1 MDSNISKVT
10 AHISH
15 NEALIFERS
24 RPGRA
29 GFMLPPLDVPESAL
43 TEIIPAQFQREDDL
57 AGMPEVSEVD
67 VIRHFTRISTW
78 NYSIDLGL
86 YPLGSCTMKYNSRL
100 NEKVA
105 RIAGFANL
113 HPLASEAE
121 AQGALEVI
129 YELQQ
134 HLAEITGLPGI
145 SLQPAACAHGEM
157 TGVMI
162 IRAFI
167 DARDGKEQSANRRTM
182 LIPDS
187 AHGTNPASAHLSGF
201 TVKTIR
207 STAEGLTDLDHLR
220 ELCSH
225 GDVAGLMLTNPNTLG
240 LFERNIQEICRIVH
254 DAGGLVYMDGAN
266 MNALVGVARPGDM
279 GVDVIHLNLHKTF
292 STPHGGGGPGSGPC
306 CCTKELA
313 PFLPVPRVVR
323 VASATDASTPD
334 SRLQTPDSSVFR
346 LDFDF
351 PQSIGRVKAF
361 LGNYGMMLRAL
372 AYVLTHGYDGL
383 REATEAAVL
392 NARYI
397 AHGLISD
404 YEKPFEAAP
413 MHEVVFT
420 DKRQARKGVHTLDI
434 AKRLIDYG
442 FHPMTIYFPLI
453 VSGAMLIEP
462 TESVGRQELDQF
474 IEAMRSIARE
484 AIEDPELVLNAPHTT
499 RIGRLDEAA
508 AARKPVLRWKPA
520 QVDSELRTIASV

>member
-1 MDSNISKVT
+1 MNSNITKVT
-10 AHISH
+10 QHPSQ
-15 NEALIFERS
+15 NEGLIFERS
-24 RPGRA
+24 QKGRI
-29 GFMLPPLDVPESAL
+29 GYRLPPLDVEEQPL
-43 TEIIPAQFQREDDL
+43 NEIIPPEFQRGDDL
-57 AGMPEVSEVD
+57 EGVPEVSEVD
-67 VIRHFTRISTW
+67 VIRHFTRMSTW
-78 NYSIDLGL
+78 NYSIDLGM

-100 NEKVA
+100 NERVA

-113 HPLASEAE
+113 HPLTVEQD
-121 AQGALEVI
+121 AQGALQVI

-134 HLAEITGLPGI
+134 ALAEITGLPGI
-145 SLQPAACAHGEM
+145 SLQPAAGAHGEM

-167 DARDGKEQSANRRTM
+167 DARDGEGASANRRTM

-201 TVKTIR
+201 SVKTIR
-207 STAEGLTDLDHLR
+207 STADGFTDLDHLR
-220 ELCSH
+220 ELCAH

-240 LFERNIQEICRIVH
+240 LFEKNIKEICQIVH

-292 STPHGGGGPGSGPC
+292 STPHGGGGPGCGPC
-306 CCTKELA
+306 CCAKELE
-313 PFLPVPRVVR
+313 PFLPTPRIVR
-323 VASATDASTPD
+323 TRSGAASPSGQPASGAGSDGVELD
-334 SRLQTPDSSVFR
+334 SRVYR
-346 LDFDF
+346 LDRNY

-361 LGNYGMMLRAL
+361 FGNYGMMLRAL
-372 AYVLTHGYDGL
+372 AYIQTHGYDGL

-397 AHGLISD
+397 AHGLAAD
-404 YEKPFEAAP
+404 YDKPFDAPP

-420 DKRQARKGVHTLDI
+420 DKRQTRKGVHTLDI

-453 VSGAMLIEP
+453 VQGAMLIEP
-462 TESVGRQELDQF
+462 TESVGHQELDQF

-484 AIEDPELVLNAPHTT
+484 AVEDPELVLNAPHST
-499 RIGRLDEAA
+499 RVGRLDEAA
-508 AARKPVLRWKPA
+508 AARKPVLRWKPKQA
-520 QVDSELRTIASV
+520 VSAS

>member
-1 MDSNISKVT
+1 M
-10 AHISH
+10 
-15 NEALIFERS
+15 
-24 RPGRA
+24 
-29 GFMLPPLDVPESAL
+29 GFSLPPLDVEETPL
-43 TEIIPAQFQREDDL
+43 NEIIPPNFQRDDKL
-57 AGMPEVSEVD
+57 AGMPEVTEVD

-78 NYSIDLGL
+78 NYSIDQGM

-145 SLQPAACAHGEM
+145 SLQPAAGAHGEM
-157 TGVMI
+157 TGIMI

-167 DARDGKEQSANRRTM
+167 DARDGREKSAQRRTM

-207 STAEGLTDLDHLR
+207 STSEGLTDLDHLR
-220 ELCSH
+220 ELCAH

-240 LFERNIQEICRIVH
+240 LFERNIREICNIVH

-306 CCTKELA
+306 CCTKELE
-313 PFLPVPRVVR
+313 PFLPVPRIGRLSSDEV
-323 VASATDASTPD
+323 STE
-334 SRLQTPDSSVFR
+334 SSSDGVFR
-346 LDFDF
+346 LDFNC

-361 LGNYGMMLRAL
+361 YGNYGMMLRAL
-372 AYVLTHGYDGL
+372 AYILTHGRTGL

-397 AHGLISD
+397 AHALVSD
-404 YEKPFEAAP
+404 YEKPFESDP

-420 DKRQARKGVHTLDI
+420 DKRQARKGAHTLDI

-474 IEAMRSIARE
+474 IDAMRSIAQE
-484 AIEDPELVLNAPHTT
+484 AQDDPELLLNAPHST
-499 RIGRLDEAA
+499 RIGRLDEAT
-508 AARKPVLRWKPA
+508 AARKPVLRWKPKEPVA
-520 QVDSELRTIASV
+520 ESHSTASP

>member
-1 MDSNISKVT
+1 MNSTNITKVT
-10 AHISH
+10 THPTQ

-24 RPGRA
+24 QPGRV
-29 GFMLPPLDVPESAL
+29 GYRLPALDVEETPLDEL
-43 TEIIPAQFQREDDL
+43 LPASLRRDDEL

-100 NEKVA
+100 NERVA
-105 RIAGFANL
+105 RIAGHANL
-113 HPLASEAE
+113 HPLTTEEDS
-121 AQGALEVI
+121 QGALQVI

-134 HLAEITGLPGI
+134 HLSEITGLAGV
-145 SLQPAACAHGEM
+145 SLQPAAGAHGEM
-157 TGVMI
+157 TGVML

-167 DARDGKEQSANRRTM
+167 DARDGEGASARRRTM

-201 TVKTIR
+201 NVKTIK
-207 STAEGLTDLDHLR
+207 STAEGLTDLNHLR
-220 ELCSH
+220 ELCAH
-225 GDVAGLMLTNPNTLG
+225 GDIAGLMLTNPNTVG
-240 LFERNIQEICRIVH
+240 LFEKNISEICRIVH
-254 DAGGLVYMDGAN
+254 EAGGLVYMDGAN

-292 STPHGGGGPGSGPC
+292 STPHGGGGPGCGPC
-306 CCTKELA
+306 CCTKELE
-313 PFLPVPRVVR
+313 PFLPVPRIVR
-323 VASATDASTPD
+323 EDE
-334 SRLQTPDSSVFR
+334 RYR
-346 LDFDF
+346 LDFDR

-361 LGNYGMMLRAL
+361 FGNFGMMLRAL
-372 AYVLTHGYDGL
+372 SYIQTHGPDGL

-397 AHGLISD
+397 AQGLASD
-404 YEKPFEAAP
+404 YEKPFEAPP

-420 DKRQARKGVHTLDI
+420 DKRQSRKGVHTLDI

-453 VSGAMLIEP
+453 VQGAMLIEP

-484 AIEDPELVLNAPHTT
+484 ALENPELVLNAPHST

-508 AARKPVLRWKPA
+508 AARRPVLRWKSKEA
-520 QVDSELRTIASV
+520 ADAA

>member
-1 MDSNISKVT
+1 MSITKVT
-10 AHISH
+10 SHISQ

-24 RPGRA
+24 QAGRV
-29 GFMLPPLDVPESAL
+29 GYRLPPLDVDETPL
-43 TEIIPAQFQREDDL
+43 DEIIPKNFQREDDL
-57 AGMPEVSEVD
+57 EGVPEVSEVD

-78 NYSIDLGL
+78 NYSIDLGM

-105 RIAGFANL
+105 RITGFGNL
-113 HPLASEAE
+113 HPLAAE
-121 AQGALEVI
+121 EDAQGALQLI
-129 YELQQ
+129 YELQES
-134 HLAEITGLPGI
+134 LSEITGLAGV
-145 SLQPAACAHGEM
+145 SLQPAAGAHGEM
-157 TGVMI
+157 TGVML

-167 DARDGKEQSANRRTM
+167 DARDGAGASAQRRTM

-187 AHGTNPASAHLSGF
+187 AHGTNPASANLSGF
-201 TVKTIR
+201 KVKTIR
-207 STAEGLTDLDHLR
+207 STADGFTDLEHLR
-220 ELCSH
+220 ELCAH

-240 LFERNIQEICRIVH
+240 LFEKNIREICGIVH
-254 DAGGLVYMDGAN
+254 EAGGLVYMDGAN

-292 STPHGGGGPGSGPC
+292 STPHGGGGPGCGPC
-306 CCTKELA
+306 CCTKELE

-323 VASATDASTPD
+323 DGEAY
-334 SRLQTPDSSVFR
+334 R
-346 LDFDF
+346 LDFNR

-361 LGNYGMMLRAL
+361 YGNFGMMVRAL
-372 AYVLTHGYDGL
+372 SYIQTHGYDGL

-397 AHGLISD
+397 AHQLTSD
-404 YEKPFEAAP
+404 YDKPYEAAP

-420 DKRQARKGVHTLDI
+420 DKRQSRKGVHTLDI

-453 VSGAMLIEP
+453 VQGAMLIEP
-462 TESVGRQELDQF
+462 TESVGRAELDQF

-484 AIEDPELVLNAPHTT
+484 ATEDPETVLNAPHST

-520 QVDSELRTIASV
+520 QAAGAS

>member
-1 MDSNISKVT
+1 MKSEITKVT
-10 AHISH
+10 SHISH

-24 RPGRA
+24 QPGRI
-29 GFMLPPLDVPESAL
+29 GYRLPPLDVD
-43 TEIIPAQFQREDDL
+43 EISLDDL
-57 AGMPEVSEVD
+57 VPKEFQSDNDLEGLPEVSEVD
-67 VIRHFTRISTW
+67 VIRHFTRMSTW
-78 NYSIDLGL
+78 NYSIDLGM

-100 NEKVA
+100 NERVA
-105 RIAGFANL
+105 RIPGFANL
-113 HPLASEAE
+113 HPLSSEHD
-121 AQGALEVI
+121 AQGALQVI

-145 SLQPAACAHGEM
+145 SLQPAAGAHGEM

-167 DARDGKEQSANRRTM
+167 DARDGAEASAQRRTM

-201 TVKTIR
+201 SVKTIR
-207 STAEGLTDLDHLR
+207 STPEGLTDLDHLR
-220 ELCSH
+220 ELCVGGH
-225 GDVAGLMLTNPNTLG
+225 VAGLMLTNPNTLG
-240 LFERNIQEICRIVH
+240 LFEKNIQEICRIVH

-292 STPHGGGGPGSGPC
+292 STPHGGGGPGCGPC
-306 CCTKELA
+306 CCTKELE
-313 PFLPVPRVVR
+313 PFLPVPRIVR
-323 VASATDASTPD
+323 TGSGSDRAKSGTDP
-334 SRLQTPDSSVFR
+334 LK
-346 LDFDF
+346 LDFNY

-361 LGNYGMMLRAL
+361 FGNYGMMLRAL
-372 AYVLTHGYDGL
+372 SYIQTHGNDGL

-397 AHGLISD
+397 AHGLAGD
-404 YEKPFEAAP
+404 YDKPFEADP

-420 DKRQARKGVHTLDI
+420 DKRQTRKGVHTLDI

-462 TESVGRQELDQF
+462 TESVGHQELDQF
-474 IEAMRSIARE
+474 IDAMRAIARE
-484 AIEDPELVLNAPHTT
+484 AVEDPELVLNAPHST

-508 AARKPVLRWKPA
+508 AARKPVLRWKPLQA
-520 QVDSELRTIASV
+520 ATAT

>member
-1 MDSNISKVT
+1 MLKAT
-10 AHISH
+10 PHITQ

-24 RPGRA
+24 QTGRR
-29 GFMLPPLDVPESAL
+29 GYMLPALDVDETAL
-43 TEIIPAQFQREDDL
+43 DELLPAELRRDDDL
-57 AGMPEVSEVD
+57 AGVPELSEVD
-67 VIRHFTRISTW
+67 VVRHFTRISTW
-78 NYSIDLGL
+78 NYNIDLGM

-105 RIAGFANL
+105 RIHGFANL
-113 HPLASEAE
+113 HPLASEE
-121 AQGALEVI
+121 DAQGALEVMH
-129 YELQQ
+129 ELQQ
-134 HLAEITGLPGI
+134 HLSEITGLSGI
-145 SLQPAACAHGEM
+145 SLQPAAGAHGEM
-157 TGVMI
+157 TGVMM
-162 IRAFI
+162 IRAFL
-167 DARDGKEQSANRRTM
+167 DARDGVGENDQPRRNVM

-207 STAEGLTDLDHLR
+207 STAEGLTDLSHLR
-220 ELCSH
+220 ELCAS
-225 GDVAGLMLTNPNTLG
+225 GDVAGLMLTNPNTVG
-240 LFERNIQEICRIVH
+240 IFERNIKEICRIIH

-306 CCTKELA
+306 CCTSQLE

-323 VASATDASTPD
+323 DGETFS
-334 SRLQTPDSSVFR
+334 
-346 LDFDF
+346 LDDKR

-361 LGNYGMMLRAL
+361 FGNFGMHLRAL
-372 AYVLTHGYDGL
+372 SYILTHGNTGL

-397 AHGLISD
+397 AHGLAD
-404 YEKPFEAAP
+404 TFDKPFDSPP
-413 MHEVVFT
+413 MHEVLFT
-420 DKRQARKGVHTLDI
+420 DKRQSRKGVHTLDI

-453 VSGAMLIEP
+453 VQGAMLIEP
-462 TESVGRQELDQF
+462 TESVGRQELQQF
-474 IEAMRSIARE
+474 IDAMKEIARE
-484 AIEDPELVLNAPHTT
+484 SLEEPETVLNAPHST

-508 AARKPVLRWKPA
+508 AARKPTLRWRPEEKA
-520 QVDSELRTIASV
+520 ANA

>member
-1 MDSNISKVT
+1 MTTPKATTHVT
-10 AHISH
+10 Q

-24 RPGRA
+24 QTGRC
-29 GFMLPPLDVPESAL
+29 GYRLPALDVDETPIDEL
-43 TEIIPAQFQREDDL
+43 IPSNLRRDDDL
-57 AGMPEVSEVD
+57 AGVPEVSEPD
-67 VIRHFTRISTW
+67 VVRHFTRISTW
-78 NYSIDLGL
+78 NYNIDLGM

-100 NEKVA
+100 NERVA

-113 HPLASEAE
+113 HPLASERD

-145 SLQPAACAHGEM
+145 SLQPAAGAHGEM

-162 IRAFI
+162 IRAYL
-167 DARDGKEQSANRRTM
+167 DARDGEASSKRRVM

-201 TVKTIR
+201 TVKTVR
-207 STAEGLTDLDHLR
+207 STPEGQTDLDALR
-220 ELCSH
+220 DLCSA
-225 GDVAGLMLTNPNTLG
+225 GDVAGLMLTNPNTVG
-240 LFERNIQEICRIVH
+240 LFEKNIREICRIVH

-266 MNALVGVARPGDM
+266 MNALVGWARPGDM

-306 CCTKELA
+306 CCTKELE

-323 VASATDASTPD
+323 GGDGFKVDYDQPE
-334 SRLQTPDSSVFR
+334 
-346 LDFDF
+346 
-351 PQSIGRVKAF
+351 SIGRVKAF
-361 LGNYGMMLRAL
+361 YGNFGMHLRAL
-372 AYVLTHGYDGL
+372 AYILTHGRDGL

-392 NARYI
+392 NARVI
-397 AHGLISD
+397 AEGLTSD
-404 YEKPFEAAP
+404 YERPFSDPP

-420 DKRQARKGVHTLDI
+420 DKRQGRKGVNTLDI

-453 VSGAMLIEP
+453 VQGAMLIEP
-462 TESVGRQELDQF
+462 TESVGRQEIQQF
-474 IEAMRSIARE
+474 VEAMRAIARE
-484 AIEDPELVLNAPHTT
+484 AQEDPELVRTAPHTT
-499 RIGRLDEAA
+499 KIGRLDEAA
-508 AARKPVLRWKPA
+508 AARKPILRWKPEEKSA
-520 QVDSELRTIASV
+520 TA

>member
-1 MDSNISKVT
+1 MSAMESNITKVT
-10 AHISH
+10 THISH
-15 NEALIFERS
+15 NESLIFERS
-24 RPGRA
+24 HPGRA
-29 GFMLPPLDVPESAL
+29 GFSLPPLDVDDLAL
-43 TEIIPAQFQREDDL
+43 DEIIPNEFRRADDL
-57 AGMPEVSEVD
+57 AGLPEVSEVD
-67 VIRHFTRISTW
+67 VIRHFTRMSTW

-113 HPLASEAE
+113 HPLASEGE
-121 AQGALEVI
+121 AQGALQVM

-134 HLAEITGLPGI
+134 YLAEITGLPGI
-145 SLQPAACAHGEM
+145 SLQPAAGAHGEM
-157 TGVMI
+157 TGIMI

-167 DARDGKEQSANRRTM
+167 DARDGKEESAKRRTM

-220 ELCSH
+220 ELCAH

-240 LFERNIQEICRIVH
+240 LFERNIQEICRTVH

-306 CCTKELA
+306 CCTKQLE
-313 PFLPVPRVVR
+313 PFLPVPRVVAQTS
-323 VASATDASTPD
+323 VCDSGDEPSTKYM
-334 SRLQTPDSSVFR
+334 LR
-346 LDFDF
+346 LDFNY

-361 LGNYGMMLRAL
+361 LGNYGMMVRAL
-372 AYVLTHGYDGL
+372 AYILTHGYDGL

-392 NARYI
+392 NARYL

-404 YEKPFEAAP
+404 YEKPFDSPP

-420 DKRQARKGVHTLDI
+420 DKRQARNGVHTLDI

-474 IEAMRSIARE
+474 IDAMRSIARE
-484 AIEDPELVLNAPHTT
+484 ATDDPELVLNAPHST

-508 AARKPVLRWKPA
+508 AARKPVLRWKPKQA
-520 QVDSELRTIASV
+520 GTEPLAVASG

>member
-1 MDSNISKVT
+1 MDSKITKVT
-10 AHISH
+10 THPSQ

-24 RPGRA
+24 QPGRA
-29 GFMLPPLDVPESAL
+29 GFSLPPLDVEETAL
-43 TEIIPAQFQREDDL
+43 DEIIPPEFQRDDDL

-67 VIRHFTRISTW
+67 VIRHFTRISAW

-105 RIAGFANL
+105 RIGNFANL

-121 AQGALEVI
+121 SQGALQVI

-134 HLAEITGLPGI
+134 NLAEITGLPGI
-145 SLQPAACAHGEM
+145 SLQPAAGAHGEM
-157 TGVMI
+157 TGIMI

-167 DARDGKEQSANRRTM
+167 DARDGKEESAKRRTM

-187 AHGTNPASAHLSGF
+187 AHGTNPASAHLAGF
-201 TVKTIR
+201 TVKTIK

-220 ELCSH
+220 ELCAHS
-225 GDVAGLMLTNPNTLG
+225 DVAGLILTNPNTLG
-240 LFERNIQEICRIVH
+240 LFERKIREICDIVH

-306 CCTKELA
+306 CCTKELE
-313 PFLPVPRVVR
+313 PFLPVPRIVR
-323 VASATDASTPD
+323 TRSGSDGPD
-334 SRLQTPDSSVFR
+334 VFK
-346 LDFDF
+346 LDFDY

-361 LGNYGMMLRAL
+361 FGNYGMMLRAL
-372 AYVLTHGYDGL
+372 AYILTHGYDGL

-397 AHGLISD
+397 THGLTSD
-404 YEKPFEAAP
+404 YEKPFAAPP

-420 DKRQARKGVHTLDI
+420 DKRQARKSVHTLDI

-442 FHPMTIYFPLI
+442 FHPPTIYFPLI

-484 AIEDPELVLNAPHTT
+484 AVDNPELVLNAPHTT

-520 QVDSELRTIASV
+520 APPRMATSDR

>member
-1 MDSNISKVT
+1 MASNITKVT
-10 AHISH
+10 NHISP

-24 RPGRA
+24 QPGRA
-29 GFMLPPLDVPESAL
+29 GFSLPALDVDESSID
-43 TEIIPAQFQREDDL
+43 EIIPREMQREDAL
-57 AGMPEVSEVD
+57 EGMPEVTEVD
-67 VIRHFTRISTW
+67 VVRHFTRMSTW
-78 NYSIDLGL
+78 NYSIDQGM

-105 RIAGFANL
+105 RIADFANL
-113 HPLASEAE
+113 HPLASESA
-121 AQGALEVI
+121 AQGALQVI

-134 HLAEITGLPGI
+134 HLAEITGLPGV
-145 SLQPAACAHGEM
+145 SLQPAAGAHGEM
-157 TGVMI
+157 TGIMI
-162 IRAFI
+162 IRAYI
-167 DARDGKEQSANRRTM
+167 DARDGKEASAQRRTM

-201 TVKTIR
+201 TVKTIK

-220 ELCSH
+220 ELCAH
-225 GDVAGLMLTNPNTLG
+225 GNVAGLMLTNPNTLG

-266 MNALVGVARPGDM
+266 MNALVGIARPGDM

-306 CCTKELA
+306 CCTKELE
-313 PFLPVPRVVR
+313 PFLPVPRVV
-323 VASATDASTPD
+323 ASTSVGD
-334 SRLQTPDSSVFR
+334 SDSEHRLKPMLR
-346 LDFDF
+346 LDYDY

-372 AYVLTHGYDGL
+372 AYILTHGYDGL
-383 REATEAAVL
+383 LEATQAAVL

-397 AHGLISD
+397 AHGLLTD
-404 YEKPFEAAP
+404 YDKPFDSDP

-474 IEAMRSIARE
+474 IEAMRSIAKE
-484 AIEDPELVLNAPHTT
+484 AVEDPELVLNAPHST
-499 RIGRLDEAA
+499 RVGRLDEAA

-520 QVDSELRTIASV
+520 ATESAESRSTASHSS

>member
-1 MDSNISKVT
+1 MKSDITKVT
-10 AHISH
+10 SHINP

-24 RPGRA
+24 QPGRV
-29 GFMLPPLDVPESAL
+29 GYRLPPLDVDEQPMTDL
-43 TEIIPAQFQREDDL
+43 VPQQFLRDDDL
-57 AGMPEVSEVD
+57 EGVPEVSEVD
-67 VIRHFTRISTW
+67 VIRHFVRMSMW
-78 NYSIDLGL
+78 NYSIDQGM

-105 RIAGFANL
+105 RIPGFANL
-113 HPLASEAE
+113 HPLTEAE
-121 AQGALEVI
+121 DAQGALQII
-129 YELQQ
+129 YELQED
-134 HLAEITGLPGI
+134 LSEITGLPGI
-145 SLQPAACAHGEM
+145 SLQPAAGAHGEM

-167 DARDGKEQSANRRTM
+167 DARDGEGGSAKRRTM

-201 TVKTIR
+201 SVKTIR

-220 ELCSH
+220 ELCAG

-240 LFERNIQEICRIVH
+240 LFERNIQEICGIVH
-254 DAGGLVYMDGAN
+254 EAGGLVYMDGAN

-292 STPHGGGGPGSGPC
+292 STPHGGGGPGCGPC
-306 CCTKELA
+306 CCTKELE
-313 PFLPVPRVVR
+313 PFLPVPRVIK
-323 VASATDASTPD
+323 DAS
-334 SRLQTPDSSVFR
+334 QFK
-346 LDFDF
+346 LDFNY

-361 LGNYGMMLRAL
+361 YGNYGMMLRAL
-372 AYVLTHGYDGL
+372 AYIQTHGNDGL

-397 AHGLISD
+397 AAGLTSD
-404 YEKPFEAAP
+404 YEKPFNAPP

-420 DKRQARKGVHTLDI
+420 DKRQTRKGVHTLDI

-453 VSGAMLIEP
+453 VQGAMLIEP

-484 AIEDPELVLNAPHTT
+484 AQEDPDLVINAPHDT
-499 RIGRLDEAA
+499 RLGRLDEAA
-508 AARKPVLRWKPA
+508 AARKPVLRWKPKEA
-520 QVDSELRTIASV
+520 ATANPT

>member
-1 MDSNISKVT
+1 MKSDITKVT
-10 AHISH
+10 THINP

-24 RPGRA
+24 QPGRV
-29 GFMLPPLDVPESAL
+29 GYRLPALDLEEEPIADL
-43 TEIIPAQFQREDDL
+43 IPQQFLRDDDL
-57 AGMPEVSEVD
+57 EGVPEVSEVD
-67 VIRHFTRISTW
+67 VIRHFVRMSTW
-78 NYSIDLGL
+78 NYSIDQGM

-105 RIAGFANL
+105 RIAGFAGL
-113 HPLASEAE
+113 HPLSAAE
-121 AQGALEVI
+121 DAQGALAVI
-129 YELQQ
+129 YELQ
-134 HLAEITGLPGI
+134 HDLAEITGLPGV
-145 SLQPAACAHGEM
+145 SLQPAAGAHGEM

-167 DARDGKEQSANRRTM
+167 DARDGEGGSAKRRTM

-187 AHGTNPASAHLSGF
+187 AHCTHPASAHLSGLS
-201 TVKTIR
+201 VKTIR
-207 STAEGLTDLDHLR
+207 STADGFTDLDHLR
-220 ELCSH
+220 ELCST

-240 LFERNIQEICRIVH
+240 LFEKNIQEICRIVH

-292 STPHGGGGPGSGPC
+292 STPHGGGGPGCGPC
-306 CCTKELA
+306 CCTKELE
-313 PFLPVPRVVR
+313 PFLPVPRIIRTGSGSDR
-323 VASATDASTPD
+323 V
-334 SRLQTPDSSVFR
+334 LYK
-346 LDFDF
+346 LDFNY

-372 AYVLTHGYDGL
+372 SYIQTHGNDGL

-397 AHGLISD
+397 AHGLTSD
-404 YEKPFEAAP
+404 YEKPFNAPP

-420 DKRQARKGVHTLDI
+420 DKRQTRKGVHTLDI

-453 VSGAMLIEP
+453 VQGPLLIEP
-462 TESVGRQELDQF
+462 NESGGRQELDQF
-474 IEAMRSIARE
+474 IDAMGSIARE
-484 AIEDPELVLNAPHTT
+484 AIDDPETVLNSPHNT
-499 RIGRLDEAA
+499 
-508 AARKPVLRWKPA
+508 
-520 QVDSELRTIASV
+520 

>member
-1 MDSNISKVT
+1 MSQSTNITKVT
-10 AHISH
+10 PHISQ

-24 RPGRA
+24 QTGRK
-29 GFMLPPLDVPESAL
+29 GYRLPPLDVDETPLDEIVPAAL
-43 TEIIPAQFQREDDL
+43 RRDDDL
-57 AGMPEVSEVD
+57 EGLPEVSEVD
-67 VIRHFTRISTW
+67 VVRHFTRISTW
-78 NYSIDLGL
+78 NYSIDLGM

-105 RIAGFANL
+105 RIPGFANL
-113 HPLASEAE
+113 HPLAAE
-121 AQGALEVI
+121 EDSQGALQLI
-129 YELQQ
+129 YELQES
-134 HLAEITGLPGI
+134 LSEITGLAGV
-145 SLQPAACAHGEM
+145 SLQPAAGAHGEM

-167 DARDGKEQSANRRTM
+167 DARDGAGASAKRRTM

-187 AHGTNPASAHLSGF
+187 AHGTNPASANLSGF
-201 TVKTIR
+201 NVKTIR
-207 STAEGLTDLDHLR
+207 STAEGFTDLEHLR
-220 ELCSH
+220 ELCAH

-240 LFERNIQEICRIVH
+240 LFEKNIKEICQIVH
-254 DAGGLVYMDGAN
+254 EAGGLVYMDGAN

-292 STPHGGGGPGSGPC
+292 STPHGGGGPGCGPC
-306 CCTKELA
+306 CCTSELE
-313 PFLPVPRVVR
+313 PFLPVPRVVKDEER
-323 VASATDASTPD
+323 
-334 SRLQTPDSSVFR
+334 FR
-346 LDFDF
+346 LDYDR

-361 LGNYGMMLRAL
+361 HGNFGMMVRAL
-372 AYVLTHGYDGL
+372 AYIQTHGNDGL

-397 AHGLISD
+397 ANGLAAAYD
-404 YEKPFEAAP
+404 KPFAADP

-420 DKRQARKGVHTLDI
+420 DKRQSRKGVHTLDI

-453 VSGAMLIEP
+453 VQGAMLIEP

-474 IEAMRSIARE
+474 ISAMLSISRE
-484 AIEDPELVLNAPHTT
+484 AVEDPEMVLNAPHST

-508 AARKPVLRWKPA
+508 AARKPVLRWKPKEA
-520 QVDSELRTIASV
+520 ASAA